1 MLTTLRNCASA
12 CVMAGLVA
20 AGAAEAAA
28 QTTPDP
34 HHPGGSPPAAGKPMQ
49 SQPQMPGGMKGSGMM
64 GPGMMGPGMM
74 GRMMG
79 DGHTDAMAGCQMMGG
94 GGMHAEGRI
103 AFLRAELAITDTQKS
118 VWDAY
123 AAQIKKNLH
132 SMQDMPKMMTTMM
145 EAKTPVE
152 RIDARIAAME
162 KRTQALKEIKPAL
175 AALYASLST
184 EQKGKADQILTEMGC
199 MM

>member
-1 MLTTLRNCASA
+1 MLTTFRNCASA

-20 AGAAEAAA
+20 AGAAGAAA

-34 HHPGGSPPAAGKPMQ
+34 HHPGGSPPPAGKQVQ
-49 SQPQMPGGMKGSGMM
+49 SQPQMPGGMMGSGMM

-79 DGHTDAMAGCQMMGG
+79 DGHMDAMAGCQMMGG

-118 VWDAY
+118 ALGRLRGTDQEEPAQY
-123 AAQIKKNLH
+123 AGYAE
-132 SMQDMPKMMTTMM
+132 DDDDDDGG
-145 EAKTPVE
+145 EDPVE

-175 AALYASLST
+175 AALYDSLST